1 MKKQIIFIH
10 GGDSFESYE
19 KYLEALKSNN
29 PSIDWFIYRKK
40 WIDNLYKKLSQE
52 FEIFAPHMPNKQN
65 ANYVEWKIWFDKMIP
80 FIEDGVIL
88 IGHSQGGI
96 FLAKYLSE
104 NIYPKKISAL
114 ILVAPPHTSTPEIGS
129 FKLEKNLTE
138 VARQC
143 GEIHLFQ
150 STDDPVVPASEAQLY
165 KSEIPEINLHI
176 FEDRGHFNQE
186 SFPEIIDVIGDLA

>member
-10 GGDSFESYE
+10 GGDSFSSYE
-19 KYLEALKSNN
+19 EYFDNLKNGN

-114 ILVAPPHTSTPEIGS
+114 MLVAPLHTDTPEIGS

-138 VARQC
+138 VTRQC

-165 KSEIPEINLHI
+165 RDQIVGIKLHI
-176 FEDRGHFNQE
+176 FEDRGHFTGE
-186 SFPEIIDVIGDLA
+186 SFPEMVELIKGLE